1 MTTRIG
7 ILPYGPSDSC
17 VALRDALRAEF
28 SGNRD
33 VNVVLI
39 RSSNSQFRGRAS
51 DIVLNYGNRSAGAEI
66 FGAAHVIN
74 PQEALN
80 NAANK
85 RTAFNVMSR
94 AGISTV
100 PFTTERGVA
109 TEWANNGDVVYA
121 RTTLNGHSGEGI
133 VVCDERNMVDAPL
146 YTKGITGQRREWRVH
161 VFNGSI
167 THVQVKR
174 RRNGYQDDPNY
185 REDVRNHSTGWI
197 YATENINPSQAVL
210 RNAVDAVAAL
220 GLDFGAVDI
229 ISRRDEAWVLEVN
242 TAPGLQADTTME
254 AFVNAVSIT
263 INNQLAP
270 TAAGIV
276 AIPSL
281 FTVHRVAPTPI
292 PDLRA
297 EDEEAPAPE
306 SQRDFR
312 QAMQGLETD
321 PIAAAPARPR
331 SSRSNPEVQAQPR
344 GVAQASRPYEDG
356 YYMATI
362 RLVGGGVTATDVVVW
377 VTNNSVYRHGWNLPV
392 ATSDII
398 ELTRINSANVDGRA
412 APVSLS

>member
-17 VALRDALRAEF
+17 VALRDALRTAF
-28 SGNRD
+28 AGNRD

-39 RSSNSQFRGRAS
+39 RSSNSQFRGRSS
-51 DIVLNYGNRSAGAEI
+51 DIILNYGNRSAGQEI
-66 FGAAHVIN
+66 FGAASVIN
-74 PQEALN
+74 NQVGLN
-80 NAANK
+80 QAANK
-85 RTAFNVMSR
+85 RTAFSAMES

-100 PFTTERGVA
+100 PFTTSRAVA

-133 VVCDERNMVDAPL
+133 VVCDARNMVDAPL

-220 GLDFGAVDI
+220 GLDFGAVDV

-254 AFVNAVSIT
+254 AFVNAVTIT
-263 INNQLAP
+263 VNNRIGDTREGLA
-270 TAAGIV
+270 V
-276 AIPSL
+276 IPSL
-281 FTVHRVAPTPI
+281 FTVQRDAPPAAPEAPVAQESDVPTP
-292 PDLRA
+292 
-297 EDEEAPAPE
+297 
-306 SQRDFR
+306 QRDFR

-398 ELTRINSANVDGRA
+398 ELTRINSANVAGRA